1 MKPLDL
7 LEQFD
12 KGAGAFG
19 FIATYEFDPQFFERR
34 ILAKR
39 TFGSADRVVVF
50 MDRGRYQE
58 LITGGLQVSGFNR
71 RYLVAPMDRA
81 PQVFHPKLYLAL
93 GDKRTDGL
101 VGSNNCTNAGIAYN
115 VELCST
121 FSFLSDKP
129 GADDA
134 VARSI
139 LRQIYDAMKAFAAD
153 AGVLKG
159 VIEAEFFKPAEDR
172 FPWLHPKVTIPKT
185 AIELIHSHESP
196 LLDALIK
203 RLKGRT
209 VRKITVIAPFYDQEL
224 GFLKQL
230 HKLWP
235 AAVLTVVAQ
244 QDYATLAGKK
254 LAKLFASGK
263 HRCFAAS
270 PQPGRRLHAKAF
282 AFETDAGTF
291 WLSGSPNAT
300 LAAFDGRNTE
310 AALWL
315 STKEKPDG
323 LLDGSGLG
331 LEKIDPAKFKAGPEQ
346 ESRNEK
352 RATGEFILGSAVL
365 IESGILECE
374 LEAPS
379 AVQGLTLR
387 VRNVNETL
395 PVFSIPVRR
404 VIQGKASVELDE
416 NQIAQIRSA
425 AICELKGFL
434 KNGQESVSNPVALV
448 QLYQLLRQGPTH
460 RGGRGPLR
468 TIEET
473 GENLVSYV
481 DSLGSVRDAVEF
493 YNNTSIRFFDGDSQ
507 SHGIRRD
514 IWKPRDPFKPDT
526 PPNWLNTPVGD
537 STHDLLAA
545 ILDFVERHQSQ
556 KLYKHVKRG
565 NLNGLPNFLDIFRT
579 LNGLLFTYHARVMG
593 SAGAV
598 IPFGFVTTH
607 VMTNLGLLIGPFEPN
622 EDSDYEGNGF
632 IAAIQKN
639 MKGDQAAVLERLHD
653 ERVPQMLRAAAEAMI
668 DVRAKAR
675 KMVAADLWAMSRL
688 RWIFE
693 WIKSHGLDEPTAED
707 VCAAGLE
714 YLPEQNAA

>member
-39 TFGSADRVVVF
+39 TFGSADRLVVF

-58 LITGGLQVSGFNR
+58 LINGGLQVSGFNR

-81 PQVFHPKLYLAL
+81 PEVFHPKLYLAL
-93 GDKRTDGL
+93 GDKGAHGL
-101 VGSNNCTNAGIAYN
+101 IGSNNCTNAGIAYN

-129 GADDA
+129 GPDDA
-134 VARSI
+134 VARSV
-139 LRQIYDAMKAFAAD
+139 LRQIYDAMKVFAAD
-153 AGVLKG
+153 AGALKD
-159 VIEAEFFKPAEDR
+159 VIETEFLKRAEDR
-172 FPWLHPKVTIPKT
+172 FPWLHPRVTIPKT
-185 AIELIHSHESP
+185 AVELIHSHESA
-196 LLDALIK
+196 LLDGLIK

-209 VRKITVIAPFYDQEL
+209 VRKITIIAPFYDKEL
-224 GFLKQL
+224 RLLKQL
-230 HKLWP
+230 HELWP
-235 AAVLTVVAQ
+235 AAALTVVAQ

-254 LAKLFASGK
+254 LAELFVGGK

-315 STKEKPDG
+315 STKEKPED

-331 LEKIDPAKFKAGPEQ
+331 LEKIDPAKFKAGAEQ

-352 RATGEFILGSAVL
+352 RATGEIVLGSAVL
-365 IESGILECE
+365 VESGLLECE
-374 LEAPS
+374 LEVPA
-379 AVQGLTLR
+379 AVRDLTLR
-387 VRNVNETL
+387 VRNINETL
-395 PVFSIPVRR
+395 PVFSNPIRR

-416 NQIAQIRSA
+416 NQIAQIRST
-425 AICELKGFL
+425 AICELKGSL

-448 QLYQLLRQGPTH
+448 QLHQLLRESRPY
-460 RGGRGPLR
+460 RGGRDRLR
-468 TIEET
+468 EIEET
-473 GENLVSYV
+473 GENLVTYV
-481 DSLGSVRDAVEF
+481 DSLGSIRDAVEF
-493 YNNTSIRFFDGDSQ
+493 YNNTSIRFFDGESQ
-507 SHGIRRD
+507 SHGTRRD

-526 PPNWLNTPVGD
+526 PPNWLNAPVGGSND
-537 STHDLLAA
+537 DLRAA
-545 ILDFVERHQSQ
+545 ILDFVERHQRQ

-579 LNGLLFTYHARVMG
+579 LNGLLFAYHTRVIG
-593 SAGAV
+593 GAEAV

-607 VMTNLGLLIGPFEPN
+607 VMTNLELLVGPFEPN
-622 EDSDYEGNGF
+622 EDADYEGNGF

-639 MKGDQAAVLERLHD
+639 MKGDQAAVLERLRD

-668 DVRAKAR
+668 NVRTKAR
-675 KMVAADLWAMSRL
+675 NMVAADLWAMSRL
-688 RWIFE
+688 RWVSE

-707 VCAAGLE
+707 IRAAGLE